1 MKRSSNLKLTGGH
14 YDRSEQEDIVGDLGD
29 AQALQEG
36 LVIGV

>member
-1 MKRSSNLKLTGGH
+1 LEEKKD
-14 YDRSEQEDIVGDLGD
+14 DRSEQEDIGRDIGD